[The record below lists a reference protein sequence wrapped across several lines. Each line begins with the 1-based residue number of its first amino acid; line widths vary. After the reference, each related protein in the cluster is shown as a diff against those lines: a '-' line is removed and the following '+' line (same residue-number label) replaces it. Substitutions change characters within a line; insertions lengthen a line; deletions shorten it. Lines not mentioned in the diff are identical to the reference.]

1 MSFVVRN
8 DLGRFLD
15 KIKLSANVNKGI
27 AQKALKKVVY
37 KGVELAQNNYEMIN
51 VDIYYQIDGNTAK
64 ITAKKDGIAYI
75 EYGTGLVGQSSGYPQ
90 EYLPKTGV
98 PKTNS
103 WQYYYDSPHKVNGGW
118 YFGHTFTRG
127 QVAGMQMYNTVK
139 QLNEYIRKDLVK
151 DLKEGV

>member
-15 KIKLSANVNKGI
+15 KIKSSADVNKGI

-103 WQYYYDSPHKVNGGW
+103 WQYYYDSPYKINGGW
-118 YFGHTFTRG
+118 KFGHTFTRG

>member
-15 KIKLSANVNKGI
+15 KIKSSADMNKGI
-27 AQKALKKVVY
+27 AQKALKKVVD

-103 WQYYYDSPHKVNGGW
+103 WQ
-118 YFGHTFTRG
+118 
-127 QVAGMQMYNTVK
+127 
-139 QLNEYIRKDLVK
+139 
-151 DLKEGV
+151 

>member
-15 KIKLSANVNKGI
+15 KIKSSADMNKGI
-27 AQKALKKVVY
+27 AQKALKKVVD

-98 PKTNS
+98 PITNS
-103 WQYYYDSPHKVNGGW
+103 WQYYYDSPYKINGGW

-127 QVAGMQMYNTVK
+127 QVAGMQMYDTVK